1 MTLIGIEPNMA
12 MFIRPKRLV
21 DSAWIGHAP
30 FAAWLTAMA
39 RPRRFVELGT
49 HRGMSYSTF
58 CQTVLAEQLLTKC
71 HAVDTWQGDEHSGAY
86 GEDVYEDLSSFNARH
101 FAGFS
106 HLMRTGFDEA
116 VLSFA
121 DGSID
126 LLHIDGLHTYE
137 AVRHDFETWLPK
149 LSDRAIVLFHDT
161 AVRERGFGVWR
172 YWNEIS
178 LRYPHFEF
186 EHASGLGVL
195 QVGTEVATS
204 IRQLLDLGQDVEGA
218 RRVKAIFSGL
228 GDAIVQRHELENAS
242 RPPVHGAAVSVELQ
256 ARALAVVNGALAYR
270 LAQSESMVRRLAGS
284 FSWRVTRPL
293 RAVRGLFKWRY

>member
-1 MTLIGIEPNMA
+1 MA
-12 MFIRPKRLV
+12 MFIRPERLV

-49 HRGMSYSTF
+49 HRGMSYAAI
-58 CQTVLAEQLLTKC
+58 CQTVCAEELPTEC

-86 GEDVYEDLSSFNARH
+86 GEEVYQDFASFNARH

-106 HLMRTGFDEA
+106 KLMRTSFDEA

-121 DGSID
+121 DGAID

-161 AVRERGFGVWR
+161 AVRERNFGVWR
-172 YWNEIS
+172 YWDEIS

-186 EHASGLGVL
+186 DHASGLGVL
-195 QVGTEVATS
+195 QVGSEVPAGV
-204 IRQLLDLGQDVEGA
+204 RQLLELEQDLEGA

-228 GDAIVQRHELENAS
+228 GDAIVQRRELENAHRLPAHS
-242 RPPVHGAAVSVELQ
+242 AAASIELQ
-256 ARALAVVNGALAYR
+256 ARALAVANRALAYR
-270 LAQSESMVRRLAGS
+270 LAQSESAMRRLVCS

-293 RAVRGLFKWRY
+293 RAVRGIFN

>member
-1 MTLIGIEPNMA
+1 
-12 MFIRPKRLV
+12 MFIRPERLV

-49 HRGMSYSTF
+49 HRGMSYAAF
-58 CQTVLAEQLLTKC
+58 CQTVLAEQIPTKC

-86 GEDVYEDLSSFNARH
+86 GEDVYQDLSNFNARH

-106 HLMRTGFDEA
+106 QLMRTEFDEA

-137 AVRHDFETWLPK
+137 AVRNDFETWLPK

-161 AVRERGFGVWR
+161 AVRARGFGVWR
-172 YWNEIS
+172 YWSEIS
-178 LRYPHFEF
+178 AHFPHFEF
-186 EHASGLGVL
+186 DHASGLGVL
-195 QVGTEVATS
+195 QVGTDVAAGV
-204 IRQLLDLGQDVEGA
+204 RQLMDLGRDAEGT
-218 RRVKAIFSGL
+218 RRVKAVFSGL
-228 GDAIVQRHELENAS
+228 GDSVVQRHELKNAH
-242 RPPVHGAAVSVELQ
+242 RPRGQCETESIELQ
-256 ARALAVVNGALAYR
+256 ARALAVANLALTHR
-270 LAQSESMVRRLAGS
+270 LAQSESIARHLVGS
-284 FSWRVTRPL
+284 LSWRVTRPL
-293 RAVRGLFKWRY
+293 RAVRGMFN

>member
-1 MTLIGIEPNMA
+1 MTTLIGIEPNMA
-12 MFIRPKRLV
+12 MFIRPERLV

-49 HRGMSYSTF
+49 HRGMSYAAF
-58 CQTVLAEQLLTKC
+58 CQTVLAEQLPTQC

-86 GEDVYEDLSSFNARH
+86 GEDVHEDLSRFNARH

-106 HLMRTGFDEA
+106 QLMRTGFDQA

-172 YWNEIS
+172 YWGEIS
-178 LRYPHFEF
+178 SHYPHFEF
-186 EHASGLGVL
+186 DHASGLGVL
-195 QVGTEVATS
+195 QVGTQIAAGV
-204 IRQLLDLGQDVEGA
+204 RQLLDLRLDVEGA
-218 RRVKAIFSGL
+218 RRAKAVFSGL
-228 GDAIVQRHELENAS
+228 GDAVVQRHELESARRPRVPCATAS
-242 RPPVHGAAVSVELQ
+242 LELQ
-256 ARALAVVNGALAYR
+256 ARALAVANLALSHR
-270 LAQSESMVRRLAGS
+270 LAQSESTARQLAGS

-293 RAVRGLFKWRY
+293 RAVRGMFN